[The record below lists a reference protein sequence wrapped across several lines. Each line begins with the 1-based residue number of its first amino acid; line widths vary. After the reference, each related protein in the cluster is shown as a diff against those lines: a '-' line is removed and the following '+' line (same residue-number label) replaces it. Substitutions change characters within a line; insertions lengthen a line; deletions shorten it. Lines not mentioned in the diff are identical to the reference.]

1 MAMSRLAQNPY
12 VTQLAGRLRP
22 LGMYVH
28 PSKLERVLEHM
39 GWDVD
44 LAQTALLMRPLPA
57 WIVEKV
63 GPLEHMER

>member
-1 MAMSRLAQNPY
+1 MPMSRLAQNPY

-28 PSKLERVLEHM
+28 PEKLHLILEHM

-44 LAQTALLMRPLPA
+44 LAQTAFLMRPLPE
-57 WIVEKV
+57 WLTRKV
-63 GPLEHMER
+63 GPLEHLEH